1 MTRDVES
8 TAAGET
14 AAQAAAEMAAA
25 KTAAETAVATK
36 TESPALTLP
45 RNVRVLAWCS
55 LLNDTSSEMVYP
67 LLPVFLRS
75 TLRGTTAD
83 LGVIE
88 GVAESTASLLKLWS
102 GQRSDRAERRR
113 GFILFGYIVAVV
125 ARGLCALA
133 SAPWHLFSLRTLD
146 RVGKGVRA
154 APRDALIAD
163 STDATNRGRAFGYH
177 RAMDHLGAIL
187 GPLLAFLWLSW
198 FPHQLSTLFWLTII
212 PGVAVVVILLLGLR
226 ETVRGTA
233 GAGASDGAEEA
244 AEEAA
249 EEGFQQAVAA
259 TEEAARTANLLASEA
274 AAASVLER
282 SPVLDRRFQTYLAA
296 LAIFSLGNSSDTFL
310 LNRANELGVTE
321 AWLPILWAALHGV
334 KSYGNML
341 AGRLVDRWSARPLII
356 AGWFIYAV
364 IYLLFAAA
372 QSTWQVCALFLG
384 YGLFYALTEPAERAL
399 VVQLVGA
406 EKKGRAFGYFHLTV
420 GLMSLPASVL
430 CGQLYHRA
438 GPWAAFGCGAALAFV
453 ASLMLLYGSR
463 DQLQCPAA
471 KV

>member
-1 MTRDVES
+1 MTADSESKAAAGTAATAES
-8 TAAGET
+8 TGET
-14 AAQAAAEMAAA
+14 AAEAAVVSV
-25 KTAAETAVATK
+25 AETPSLA
-36 TESPALTLP
+36 LP

-67 LLPVFLRS
+67 LLPIFLRS

-102 GQRSDRAERRR
+102 GQRSDRAQRRR

-125 ARGLCALA
+125 ARGLCGLA
-133 SAPWHLFSLRTLD
+133 AAPWHLFSLRTLD

-198 FPHQLSTLFWLTII
+198 FPDQLPTLFWLTII
-212 PGVAVVVILLLGLR
+212 PGLAVVVILLLGLR
-226 ETVRGTA
+226 ETGREAGRTLGSETA
-233 GAGASDGAEEA
+233 VEGKNGDAGASG
-244 AEEAA
+244 
-249 EEGFQQAVAA
+249 EGL
-259 TEEAARTANLLASEA
+259 R
-274 AAASVLER
+274 AASRSGTEAGSLER
-282 SPVLDRRFQTYLAA
+282 LPVLDRRFKTYLAA
-296 LAIFSLGNSSDTFL
+296 LAIFSLGNSSDAFL
-310 LNRANELGVTE
+310 LNRAHELGVTE
-321 AWLPILWAALHGV
+321 VWLPILWAALHGV
-334 KSYGNML
+334 KSYGNMV

-356 AGWFIYAV
+356 AGWFLYAV

-372 QSTWQVCALFLG
+372 QSTWQVCLLFLG
-384 YGLFYALTEPAERAL
+384 YGWFYALTEPAERAL

-420 GLMSLPASVL
+420 GLMALPSSVL

-438 GPWAAFGCGAALAFV
+438 GPWAAFGCGAALA
-453 ASLMLLYGSR
+453 LL
-463 DQLQCPAA
+463 AA
-471 KV
+471 TLLFICSQERSMPQRT